1 MISPRLFH
9 DFCISAFLQE
19 AIIKRLKTKN
29 DMGWA
34 GMTGGDTG
42 DAAAQLADQLDGGGL
57 NMADTSIELG
67 SAYVE

>member
-1 MISPRLFH
+1 
-9 DFCISAFLQE
+9 
-19 AIIKRLKTKN
+19 
-29 DMGWA
+29 MGWA

-67 SAYVE
+67 SAYVEESLESYVIFSVPR

>member
-1 MISPRLFH
+1 M
-9 DFCISAFLQE
+9 
-19 AIIKRLKTKN
+19 KTKN

-67 SAYVE
+67 SAYVEESLESYVIFSVPR

>member
-1 MISPRLFH
+1 M
-9 DFCISAFLQE
+9 
-19 AIIKRLKTKN
+19 KTKN

-67 SAYVE
+67 SAYVEESLESYVIFSVKFYLDR